1 MRHAVFFRALSLTL
15 TLVLLLSLPLWA
27 FAQEEEE
34 ESAALDWDD
43 LDTDLSVYQQF
54 QGQNLSIN
62 VYNWGEYISDGGDGS
77 MDVNKEFERL
87 TGIKVNYLLFASNE
101 ELYAKLKNGGSN
113 YDVIIPSDYMINRL
127 MGEGLLQELDVSNIP
142 NLKNMDPQ
150 YMGLEYDP
158 EGAYSVP
165 YTWGVVGIIYN
176 TQMVDP
182 ADDMESWDI
191 LWNEKYLGD
200 ILMFSNSRDAI
211 GIALKKLG
219 YSYNTTS
226 SEELEE
232 AGELLKEQKP
242 LVQAYVMDEIFDKMG
257 GGEAAMAPYYAGDA
271 VVMMEDNPDLA
282 FAIPKEGTN
291 LFVDAMCIPA
301 CAKEKA
307 AAELYINFLCETQV
321 GLANFD
327 YIGYATPLSTVYEA
341 LDPEITSNPIQ
352 FPPAEVVD
360 KAEVYQNLS
369 HKENQLMDSTWT
381 SVLSAD
387 AGDNK
392 WFIPIF
398 MVVTVALSIGINVGR
413 RLRKK
418 RNSY

>member
-1 MRHAVFFRALSLTL
+1 MKQFSFSHAPSLLLAL
-15 TLVLLLSLPLWA
+15 LVLLCLPLSV
-27 FAQEEEE
+27 FAEEEE
-34 ESAALDWDD
+34 ESVSLDWAQ
-43 LDTDLSVYQQF
+43 LDTDIAVYQKF
-54 QGQNLSIN
+54 KDQNISIN

-77 MDVNKEFERL
+77 MDINKEFERL

-127 MGEGLLQELDVSNIP
+127 MGEGLLQELELANIP
-142 NLKNMDPQ
+142 NLKNVDPQ

-158 EGAYSVP
+158 QGTYSVP
-165 YTWGVVGIIYN
+165 YTWGVVGIVYN

-182 ADDMESWDI
+182 SDDMESWDI

-211 GIALKKLG
+211 GISLKKLG
-219 YSYNTTS
+219 FSYNTTS

-271 VVMMEDNPDLA
+271 VVMMADNPDLA

-301 CAKEKA
+301 CAREKE

-321 GLANFD
+321 GMANFD
-327 YIGYATPLSTVYEA
+327 YIGYATPLSTVYED
-341 LDPEITSNPIQ
+341 LGEEITSNPIQ
-352 FPPAEVVD
+352 FPPSEVVE
-360 KAEVYQNLS
+360 KAEVYKNLS
-369 HKENQLMDSTWT
+369 HKENQLMDSIWT

-398 MVVTVALSIGINVGR
+398 MVVTITLSIGINIGR